1 MCLERWKGTF
11 EMSELGMGFM
21 AILRIENTPDASEV

>member
-1 MCLERWKGTF
+1 MCLEGWKGTS

-21 AILRIENTPDASEV
+21 AILRMENSPDASEV